1 MTQAS
6 PCDIVKMASS
16 TLLGR
21 VLTALQNSDMDVLRN
36 VYTELSLRLASTRM
50 LESGEHFPLIG
61 KSLYRD
67 IMAETTFV
75 PEHVRRDKSTFY
87 AALR

>member
-1 MTQAS
+1 
-6 PCDIVKMASS
+6 MAAS

-21 VLTALQNSDMDVLRN
+21 ILTVLQHSDMDVLRK
-36 VYTELSLRLASTRM
+36 VYTELSLRLASTQM
-50 LESGEHFPLIG
+50 LKSGEHFPLIG
-61 KSLYRD
+61 KLLYRD

-75 PEHVRRDKSTFY
+75 PGHVRRDKSTFY